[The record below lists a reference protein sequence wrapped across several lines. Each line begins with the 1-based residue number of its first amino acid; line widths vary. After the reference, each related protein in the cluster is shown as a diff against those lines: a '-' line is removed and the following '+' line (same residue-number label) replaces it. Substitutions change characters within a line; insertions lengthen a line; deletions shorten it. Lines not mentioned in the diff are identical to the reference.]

1 MMQWFMPGGYG
12 LYFLFAL
19 PALLLGLWA
28 QARVRSAFNKYSR
41 VGMPGNL
48 AGAEVARRILDAN
61 GLQHVRIEPVG
72 GMLSDH
78 YDARTDILRLSP
90 DVFQGRSV
98 AAAGIAAHETGHA
111 LQDQKNYGPLVL
123 RSVMVP
129 TVQFG
134 SWLGPLV
141 FMLGLL
147 LFKSTTVAW
156 IGVGLFAAVAV
167 FSIITLPVEF
177 DASARAKRE
186 LVTQGI
192 LTPVEMKGVN
202 TVLDAAAMT
211 YVAAAAQA
219 LSTLLYYVFLLSGN
233 RRR

>member
-1 MMQWFMPGGYG
+1 MQWFMPGGYG

-19 PALLLGLWA
+19 PALLLGLLA
-28 QARVRSAFNKYSR
+28 QARVRSAFSKYSR
-41 VGMPGNL
+41 VAMPGNL
-48 AGAEVARRILDAN
+48 AGVEVARRILDAN

-78 YDARTDILRLSP
+78 YDSRTDILRLSP
-90 DVFQGRSV
+90 EVFQGRSI
-98 AAAGIAAHETGHA
+98 AAAGVAAHETGHA
-111 LQDQKNYGPLVL
+111 LQDQKKYAPLVL

-141 FMLGLL
+141 FMVGLL
-147 LFKSTTVAW
+147 LFKSTTIAW
-156 IGVGLFAAVAV
+156 IGVGLFAAVAFFAV
-167 FSIITLPVEF
+167 VTLPVEF

-186 LVTQGI
+186 LVTQGM

-202 TVLDAAAMT
+202 SVLDAAAMT
-211 YVAAAAQA
+211 YVASAAQA
-219 LSTLLYYVFLLSGN
+219 ISTLMYYVFILSGN

>member
-1 MMQWFMPGGYG
+1 MLWFMPGGYG

-19 PALLLGLWA
+19 PALLLGLIA
-28 QARVRSAFNKYSR
+28 QARVKGAFSKYSR
-41 VGMPGNL
+41 VAMPGNL

-61 GLQHVRIEPVG
+61 GLQHVRIEPVS

-78 YDARTDILRLSP
+78 YDSRTDILRLSP
-90 DVFQGRSV
+90 EVFQGRSV
-98 AAAGIAAHETGHA
+98 AAAGVAAHETGHA
-111 LQDQKNYGPLVL
+111 LQDQKNYAPLVL

-147 LFKSTTVAW
+147 LFHNETIAW

-167 FSIITLPVEF
+167 FAVVTLPVEF

-202 TVLDAAAMT
+202 SVLDAAAMT
-211 YVAAAAQA
+211 YVAGAAQA
-219 LSTLLYYVFLLSGN
+219 ISTLLYYVFILSGN

>member
-1 MMQWFMPGGYG
+1 MNWFMPGGMG
-12 LYFLFAL
+12 LYLLFAL
-19 PALLLGLWA
+19 PALLLGLYA
-28 QARVRSAFNKYSR
+28 QARVKGAFNKFSR
-41 VGMPGNL
+41 VAMPGGL
-48 AGAEVARRILDAN
+48 AGAEVARRLLDMN

-78 YDARTDILRLSP
+78 YDPRTKVLRLSP

-111 LQDQKNYGPLVL
+111 IQDQKRYAPLML
-123 RSVMVP
+123 RSLMVP

-134 SWLGPLV
+134 SFLGPIVFMVGFFLRLESIAWLGV
-141 FMLGLL
+141 MLFG
-147 LFKSTTVAW
+147 
-156 IGVGLFAAVAV
+156 AVAAFAIV
-167 FSIITLPVEF
+167 TLPVEF

-192 LTPVEMKGVN
+192 LTPVELKGVN
-202 TVLDAAAMT
+202 SVLDAAALT
-211 YVAAAAQA
+211 YVAGAAQA